1 MAVTIATMRLYNV
14 PTGIS
19 DAKVTEHLAK
29 ATAERTQRMGSAT
42 YTGTLTDQYDE
53 ILIHLTWK
61 RLYRFENIFFVQ
73 GIPTT
78 ATDVKENMRLFS
90 PEEVRI
96 KIDEEEK
103 EAAALIK
110 LLLNTIADAD
120 EEEDDDDDAVMD
132 GGGITMLA
140 VGGNEDY
147 KQEQRSR

>member
-42 YTGTLTDQYDE
+42 YTGTLTEQYDE
-53 ILIHLTWK
+53 ILIHLTLK
-61 RLYRFENIFFVQ
+61 RIFRFENTLYVQ

-90 PEEVRI
+90 PEEVRL

-110 LLLNTIADAD
+110 LLLDTIADAT
-120 EEEDDDDDAVMD
+120 EEDDDDAVMTF
-132 GGGITMLA
+132 GGITMLA

>member
-42 YTGTLTDQYDE
+42 YTGTLTEQYDE
-53 ILIHLTWK
+53 ILIHLTLK
-61 RLYRFENIFFVQ
+61 RIFRFENTLYVQ

-90 PEEVRI
+90 PEEVRL

-110 LLLNTIADAD
+110 LLLDTIADAT
-120 EEEDDDDDAVMD
+120 EDDDDDAVMTF
-132 GGGITMLA
+132 GGITMLA

>member
-14 PTGIS
+14 PSGVSNEKI
-19 DAKVTEHLAK
+19 TEHLAK

-53 ILIHLTWK
+53 ILIHLTMK
-61 RLYRFENIFFVQ
+61 RIFRFENTLYVQ

-78 ATDVKENMRLFS
+78 ATDIKENMRLFS
-90 PEEVRI
+90 PAEV
-96 KIDEEEK
+96 KLKMEEEEK
-103 EAAALIK
+103 EAEALIK
-110 LLLNTIADAD
+110 LLLDDLADTD
-120 EEEDDDDDAVMD
+120 DEEDDDDDAVMD
-132 GGGITMLA
+132 FGGITMLA